1 MHERIHRRHQNGDL
15 QDQHDGTHEV
25 THVLRVCGQRPKRRL
40 RVAPGGNSESS
51 VRLIRVAPGGNSG
64 PDYFWVTFLAG
75 DFLAA
80 AFLAGAF
87 FAGAFLAGAFF
98 FAGAFLGSSMPTSLA
113 ARSPTA
119 RVCEAT
125 VPSASWVSST
135 AWSTEAWARADASS
149 KPDWL
154 RSRSRAASARSTSSL
169 YRLVAAST

>member
-25 THVLRVCGQRPKRRL
+25 AHVLRVCGQRPKRLL
-40 RVAPGGNSESS
+40 RVAQGGNSES
-51 VRLIRVAPGGNSG
+51 
-64 PDYFWVTFLAG
+64 DYFWVTFLAL

-119 RVCEAT
+119 RVCDAT

-135 AWSTEAWARADASS
+135 AWST
-149 KPDWL
+149 
-154 RSRSRAASARSTSSL
+154 
-169 YRLVAAST
+169 

>member
-15 QDQHDGTHEV
+15 QEQHDGTHEV
-25 THVLRVCGQRPKRRL
+25 AHALRVCGQRPKRRL
-40 RVAPGGNSESS
+40 RVARGQLGVDCPACPSRPRGNPE
-51 VRLIRVAPGGNSG
+51 
-64 PDYFWVTFLAG
+64 PDYFWVTFLAV

-87 FAGAFLAGAFF
+87 FAGAFLAGAF

-119 RVCEAT
+119 RVCDAT
-125 VPSASWVSST
+125 VPKASWVSST

-154 RSRSRAASARSTSSL
+154 RSRSRAASPRSTRSL
-169 YRLVAAST
+169 YRVVAAST